1 MFFFPFNGK
10 RKAHSLAI
18 VISQRRTSAGTE
30 RYRIYSTGTGNNGV
44 LSAGNNVDIVRAVS
58 DFASAPKQATWLNHR
73 YWQPGFGRQAN

>member
-1 MFFFPFNGK
+1 MVFVEPIFHARPNVFFPFNGK
-10 RKAHSLAI
+10 RKTHSLAI

-58 DFASAPKQATWLNHR
+58 DFRLCAKTGYL
-73 YWQPGFGRQAN
+73 G